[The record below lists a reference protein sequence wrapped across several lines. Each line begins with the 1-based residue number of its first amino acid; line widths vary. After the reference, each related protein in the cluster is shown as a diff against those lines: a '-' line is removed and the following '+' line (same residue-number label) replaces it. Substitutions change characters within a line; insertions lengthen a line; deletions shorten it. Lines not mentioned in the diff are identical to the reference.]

1 MFFSIFQIAKW
12 FFSPTDSALSPCS
25 QRLNNRK
32 VGQAP
37 GQMAKF
43 ATIQP
48 MKLDCDEPDE
58 DMEQE

>member
-1 MFFSIFQIAKW
+1 MAKW

-25 QRLNNRK
+25 QRLNGRK

-48 MKLDCDEPDE
+48 MKLNCDEPDE
-58 DMEQE
+58 EMEQE